1 MTNCPNCGAPLV
13 GGRCEYCGTLSP
25 DAEKK
30 IQELR
35 IQMYEISQYK
45 MASDA
50 ISKITPLFA
59 YDPFDM
65 QKRKKKGKPHDT

>member
-13 GGRCEYCGTLSP
+13 GGQCEYCGTLSP

-35 IQMYEISQYK
+35 RQMYEISQYK

-65 QKRKKKGKPHDT
+65 QKRKKEGKPHDT

>member
-35 IQMYEISQYK
+35 RQMYEISQYK

-50 ISKITPLFA
+50 ISKITQLFA

-65 QKRKKKGKPHDT
+65 QKRKKEGKPHDT

>member
-1 MTNCPNCGAPLV
+1 
-13 GGRCEYCGTLSP
+13 
-25 DAEKK
+25 
-30 IQELR
+30 
-35 IQMYEISQYK
+35 MYEISQYK

-65 QKRKKKGKPHDT
+65 QKRKKEGKPHDT

>member
-35 IQMYEISQYK
+35 RQIYEISQYK

-65 QKRKKKGKPHDT
+65 QKRKKEGKTHDT

>member
-13 GGRCEYCGTLSP
+13 GGRCEYCGTLPP

-35 IQMYEISQYK
+35 RQMYEISQYK

-59 YDPFDM
+59 YAPFEM
-65 QKRKKKGKPHDT
+65 QKRKKEGEHHDT

>member
-25 DAEKK
+25 DAEEK

-35 IQMYEISQYK
+35 RQMDEISQYK
-45 MASDA
+45 MVSDA

-59 YDPFDM
+59 YDPFET
-65 QKRKKKGKPHDT
+65 QKRKKE

>member
-35 IQMYEISQYK
+35 RQMYEISQYK

-59 YDPFDM
+59 YDPFEM
-65 QKRKKKGKPHDT
+65 QKRKKEGEPHDT

>member
-35 IQMYEISQYK
+35 RQIYEISQYK

-59 YDPFDM
+59 YDPFEM
-65 QKRKKKGKPHDT
+65 QKRKKEGEPHDT